1 VTTTTKAERA
11 EGTADVEP
19 PVLPRGRHR
28 RPRPRKVLLAAG
40 GLAVAAGVLS
50 LVRLTPESGVG
61 GVGTA
66 EAEPSPDAEQ
76 SAGHPANAAATISA
90 DPTAIPSAIPSATSV
105 MGGASATPTTASG
118 VVPTPYATTAPT
130 TVPETGTGTGTGTG
144 TEMTT
149 APGTPQP
156 QAPAAAP
163 GPLAPAASAAPEP
176 APTPTPS
183 RTANSP
189 APAPSRPGL
198 CVPIIGLCVDP
209 LVHRH

>member
-1 VTTTTKAERA
+1 MTTTTKAERA

-130 TVPETGTGTGTGTG
+130 TVPGTGTGTGTG
-144 TEMTT
+144 TTT

-156 QAPAAAP
+156 QASAAAP
-163 GPLAPAASAAPEP
+163 GPLDPAASAAPEP